1 MKVLELPH
9 RTIDY
14 LCPVNGLCDIYEW
27 KTQNRIPEELLF
39 FSRIGFQMIS
49 QKRAATPKMIFFNHG
64 NIGKDLLNRWKDIIG
79 YNIISDEGKSFRTT
93 LSRIKQLLDNDIP
106 TILFGLDMYYLPY
119 QLNFYH
125 SRHIPGHV
133 VLMVGYDDNVVYVH
147 DNSKD
152 AIQSIPLNDLQAS
165 WANGYMG
172 ISKKNAYF
180 GIDLSTTDSD
190 TGGIIAKGIEENAN
204 FYLNSPVGFMG
215 KCGIEKFMKEFPTWK
230 NIFTESEMK
239 KIYLH
244 IAEFTGSVL
253 PGLPDEVNGGLTKI
267 NNPHQAS
274 RDMFSAAL
282 LKYRDK
288 FGTPAWQSAVR
299 DFQRSGKI
307 IEIIV
312 KELTNDILN
321 DSFSDSY
328 KYLALFEKVR
338 NIEENAFRKLS

>member
-14 LCPVNGLCDIYEW
+14 LCPANGLCDIYEW
-27 KTQNRIPEELLF
+27 KTQNRIPEELIF

-49 QKRAATPKMIFFNHG
+49 QKRAAIPKMIFFSHG

-93 LSRIKQLLDNDIP
+93 LSGIKQLLDNDIP

-119 QLNFYH
+119 YLNFYH
-125 SRHIPGHV
+125 SLHVPGHI
-133 VLMVGYDDNVVYVH
+133 VLMVGYDDDVVYVH
-147 DNSKD
+147 DNSEGD
-152 AIQSIPLNDLQAS
+152 IQSIPLNDLQAA

-180 GIDLSTTDSD
+180 GIDLNTPDID
-190 TGGIIAKGIEENAN
+190 TGCIITKGIEENAN
-204 FYLNSPVGFMG
+204 FYLNSPVSFKG
-215 KCGIEKFMKEFPTWK
+215 KRGIEKFIKEFPTWK
-230 NIFTESEMK
+230 NIFTESEIK

-253 PGLPDEVNGGLTKI
+253 PGLPNELDGGLTKI
-267 NNPHQAS
+267 SNPHQAS
-274 RDMFSAAL
+274 RDMFLAAL
-282 LKYRDK
+282 LKYQDK
-288 FGTPAWQSAVR
+288 FGAPIWQSAAE
-299 DFQRSGKI
+299 DFQRSGKV

-321 DSFSDSY
+321 DYFSDSD
-328 KYLALFEKVR
+328 KYLPLFEKVKT
-338 NIEENAFRKLS
+338 IEENAFRKLL